1 MARKLDLDKH
11 SISEL
16 KDLIANAEKAIEK
29 KAREELK
36 KAKAAAAE
44 AVKKFGFTLDE
55 VTGGKPAP
63 KTSKA
68 KSKPKYANPDDAS
81 QTWSGRG
88 RQPAWYKKAIDGGKK
103 PEDMLL

>member
-1 MARKLDLDKH
+1 MARKIDLEKH
-11 SISEL
+11 SVAEL
-16 KDLIANAEKAIEK
+16 KELIVNAEKAIEK

-55 VTGGKPAP
+55 VTGSKPAA
-63 KTSKA
+63 KASKA
-68 KSKPKYANPDDAS
+68 KSKPKYANPDDAT